1 MSLDILCEVK
11 FSAKDNAALDRA
23 ATLLGKSREDIVREA
38 VRLYAAQCVPT
49 HKRTPDAK

>member
-11 FSAKDNAALDRA
+11 FNERDGAELERA
-23 ATLLGKSREDIVREA
+23 AALLGKTKEEVVREA

-49 HKRTPDAK
+49 HAATKSVA